1 MQPPPSEEDRVLRS
15 FEVLSFRPENS
26 SPRRPSAEPL
36 EWLKEPGALR
46 SRFFFYA
53 LEGLLR
59 GRFPVQ
65 LELQDSPSDLCIR
78 EFDEDAGRRALEGAD
93 APHDPASLGP
103 DGGEF
108 PFLAPLHAM
117 TEGLIESY
125 I

>member
-1 MQPPPSEEDRVLRS
+1 M
-15 FEVLSFRPENS
+15 
-26 SPRRPSAEPL
+26 
-36 EWLKEPGALR
+36 
-46 SRFFFYA
+46 
-53 LEGLLR
+53 
-59 GRFPVQ
+59 Q

-93 APHDPASLGP
+93 APHDPASLGH

>member
-1 MQPPPSEEDRVLRS
+1 MPPGFQDPVVPDDRA
-15 FEVLSFRPENS
+15 LSHELG
-26 SPRRPSAEPL
+26 EPL

-93 APHDPASLGP
+93 APHDPASLGH